1 MNPDDIEKAIHDGI
15 ARALQ
20 DQLAPAISSAVT
32 ISVNGKID
40 SLRKDVKP
48 LLEAYATFTGSRRL
62 IFWVGG
68 AIIGIG
74 SVIAA
79 LQQIYQLAFSHI
91 VIK

>member
-1 MNPDDIEKAIHDGI
+1 MDPADIEKAIHEGV

-20 DQLAPAISSAVT
+20 DQLAPAISAAVT

-40 SLRKDVKP
+40 GLRKDVRP

-68 AIIGIG
+68 TIIAIG
-74 SVIAA
+74 SFIAA
-79 LQQIYQLAFSHI
+79 LQQIYLITSSHI
-91 VIK
+91 K